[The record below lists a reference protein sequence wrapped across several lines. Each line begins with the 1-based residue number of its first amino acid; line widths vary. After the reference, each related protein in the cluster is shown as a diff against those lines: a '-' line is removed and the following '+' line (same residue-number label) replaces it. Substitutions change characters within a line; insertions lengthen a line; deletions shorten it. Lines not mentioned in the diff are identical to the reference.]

1 VTDRLVCDASAVVA
15 ALLDGGPAGTWVAGQ
30 LRGRALVA
38 PDLLPFEVANVLRRQ
53 ELAAAVTADQAAQA
67 HRDLLDLA
75 VELWP
80 YELLAG
86 GSWARR
92 ETLSIYDAAYI
103 ALAERTGADLITLD
117 VRLAR
122 APNLPCEVLTPPE

>member
-15 ALLDGGPAGTWVAGQ
+15 ALLDGGPAGTWAAGQ
-30 LRGRALVA
+30 LRGRVLVA
-38 PDLLPFEVANVLRRQ
+38 PDLMPFEVANVLRRQ
-53 ELAAAVTADQAAQA
+53 ELAGAVTADQAAQA

-80 YELLAG
+80 YELLAS
-86 GSWARR
+86 GSWPRR
-92 ETLSIYDAAYI
+92 QSLSIYDAAYV

-117 VRLAR
+117 VRLAH
-122 APNLPCEVLTPPE
+122 APNLPCAVLTPPE